1 MTTTPT
7 PDIDAAAARAA
18 TDSAAADR
26 FELLLAA
33 ALVCND
39 DELDAITA
47 HVRTVPFD
55 PAKVD
60 QLPAH
65 IAQLISNR

>member
-1 MTTTPT
+1 MTTPT
-7 PDIDAAAARAA
+7 PDAAAARAA
-18 TDSAAADR
+18 TDKAAADR
-26 FELLLAA
+26 ITLLLAA

-55 PAKVD
+55 PAALD
-60 QLPAH
+60 QLSGH
-65 IAQLISNR
+65 IAQLLSDR